1 MSKGLI
7 IGGVLFLM
15 LIVIGVVVYFMMTM
29 GGDSDASTSTGPTST
44 GTTSTGPAAPTGPIL
59 PKARYVTLTFHE
71 DTPSKYVITPYEVRV
86 FDKSGTNLALSGS
99 ISDVGENHDESR
111 FPRGALIDDDETTAW
126 HSKHGASTDFITIDL
141 GADKEIAKIEVL
153 NVTGTTV
160 YNGVAAI
167 ARMSGGGPDSSD
179 KGAYVELKN
188 TAGSVV
194 KTTPDIKTV
203 AAKYTI
209 DFNSTT
215 PTWK

>member
-1 MSKGLI
+1 MSTGAI
-7 IGGVLFLM
+7 IAVGAVSVM
-15 LIVIGVVVYFMMTM
+15 VCCSASSAAAVMM
-29 GGDSDASTSTGPTST
+29 GGDDDKTPAPAPAPAP
-44 GTTSTGPAAPTGPIL
+44 GPAGPIL

-71 DTPSKYVITPYEVRV
+71 DTPSKYILSPYEVRV

-99 ISDVGENHDESR
+99 ISDVGDHHDESR
-111 FPRGALIDDDETTAW
+111 FPRGAIIDDDETTLW
-126 HSKHGASTDFITIDL
+126 HSGHGSSTDFITIDL

-160 YNGVAAI
+160 YNGVASN

-188 TAGSVV
+188 TTGSVV

>member
-1 MSKGLI
+1 MSTGAI
-7 IGGVLFLM
+7 IAVGAVGVM
-15 LIVIGVVVYFMMTM
+15 VCCSASSAAAVMM
-29 GGDSDASTSTGPTST
+29 GGDDDKTPGP
-44 GTTSTGPAAPTGPIL
+44 GPAPAPTGPIL

-71 DTPSKYVITPYEVRV
+71 DTPSKYILSPYEVRV

-99 ISDVGENHDESR
+99 ISDVGDHHDESR
-111 FPRGALIDDDETTAW
+111 FPRGAIIDDDETTLW

-153 NVTGTTV
+153 NETITTV
-160 YNGVAAI
+160 FNGVAAN
-167 ARMSGGGPDSSD
+167 ARMSGGGPNSSD

-188 TAGSVV
+188 ATGSVV

-203 AAKYTI
+203 ATKYTI
-209 DFNSTT
+209 DFNTTT

>member
-1 MSKGLI
+1 M
-7 IGGVLFLM
+7 
-15 LIVIGVVVYFMMTM
+15 
-29 GGDSDASTSTGPTST
+29 STGAIIAVGALGVMVCCSASSVAAVMMSGDGDKTP
-44 GTTSTGPAAPTGPIL
+44 GPGPAPGPAGPIL
-59 PKARYVTLTFHE
+59 PKARYVTLALHE
-71 DTPSKYVITPYEVRV
+71 GASYKYILSPYEVRV

-99 ISDVGENHDESR
+99 ISDVGDHHDESR
-111 FPRGALIDDDETTAW
+111 FPRGAIIDDDETTLW
-126 HSKHGASTDFITIDL
+126 HSGHGSSTDFITIDL

-153 NVTGTTV
+153 NETITTV
-160 YNGVAAI
+160 FNGVAAN
-167 ARMSGGGPDSSD
+167 ARMSGGGPNSSD

>member
-1 MSKGLI
+1 MSKATI
-7 IGGVLFLM
+7 
-15 LIVIGVVVYFMMTM
+15 IGVVALLLCSSSVGAAMLMM
-29 GGDSDASTSTGPTST
+29 GGDEAVGPS
-44 GTTSTGPAAPTGPIL
+44 SLGPSSPGPSSLGPSSPPTPVL

-71 DTPSKYVITPYEVRV
+71 GMPNKYVITPYEVRV
-86 FDKSGTNLALSGS
+86 FDKSGTNLALSGT
-99 ISDVGENHDESR
+99 ISDVGEHHDESR
-111 FPRGALIDDDETTAW
+111 FPRGAIIDDDETTLW
-126 HSKHGASTDFITIDL
+126 HSKHAASTDFITIDL

-160 YNGVAAI
+160 YNGVASN

-188 TAGSVV
+188 AAGSVV

-203 AAKYTI
+203 AAKYTV
-209 DFNSTT
+209 DFSETT

>member
-1 MSKGLI
+1 MSTGAI
-7 IGGVLFLM
+7 IAVGAVGVM
-15 LIVIGVVVYFMMTM
+15 VCCSASSAAAVMM
-29 GGDSDASTSTGPTST
+29 GGDDDKTPAPAPAPAP
-44 GTTSTGPAAPTGPIL
+44 GPAGPIL

-71 DTPSKYVITPYEVRV
+71 DTPSKYILSPYEVRV

-99 ISDVGENHDESR
+99 ISDVGDHHDESR
-111 FPRGALIDDDETTAW
+111 FPRGAIIDDDETTLW

-153 NVTGTTV
+153 NETITTV
-160 YNGVAAI
+160 FNGVAAN
-167 ARMSGGGPDSSD
+167 ARMSGGGPNSSD

-188 TAGSVV
+188 TTGSVV